1 MEKTVIIT
9 GAAGNLGQSM
19 VRTFL
24 EAEYKVVGILAPNDK
39 ADHLPQDDNFFIVG
53 ADLTNEENTAEII
66 NSLTNKY
73 GTIEVGILTV
83 GGFAMGSIIET
94 SIEDIGNQIR
104 LNFNTAYSIVRPL
117 FKQML
122 AQGKGRIFLVGS
134 GPGHNM
140 NKSKGMTAYGLS
152 KSLLFRLAE
161 LLNDEAEGK
170 DIITQVI
177 VPSTIDT
184 AQNRKSMPDADFS
197 KWVKPE
203 FIAKETLRS
212 LNDISENKLIIF

>member
-9 GAAGNLGQSM
+9 GAAGNLGQTM
-19 VRTFL
+19 VRAFL
-24 EAEYKVVGILAPNDK
+24 EADYNVVGIVAPNDK
-39 ADHLPQDDNFFIVG
+39 TDHLSKGDNFFTVE
-53 ADLTNEENTAEII
+53 ADLTNEKNTAEMIS
-66 NSLTNKY
+66 SLTHKY

-104 LNFNTAYSIVRPL
+104 LNFNTAYSIGRPL

-122 AQGKGRIFLVGS
+122 AQGKGRIFLVGA
-134 GPGHNM
+134 GPGQNM
-140 NKSKGMTAYGLS
+140 KKSKGMAAYGLS

-161 LLNDEAEGK
+161 LLNEEAEGK

-203 FIAKETLRS
+203 IIARETLRS
-212 LNDISENKLIIF
+212 VNDLSENKLIIF